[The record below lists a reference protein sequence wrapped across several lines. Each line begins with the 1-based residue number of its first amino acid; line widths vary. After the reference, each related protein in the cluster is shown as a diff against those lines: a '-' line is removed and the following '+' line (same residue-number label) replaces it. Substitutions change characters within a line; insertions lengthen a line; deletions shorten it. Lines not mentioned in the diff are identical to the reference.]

1 LDRLWPVV
9 SSAEGLVKL
18 TGVKIVSIVGQAD
31 PTSARRAFRRE
42 LWQVSIAVA
51 CLVIAF
57 AVELSISLAG
67 LRLSLPALNQMV
79 RAWVS

>member
-1 LDRLWPVV
+1 
-9 SSAEGLVKL
+9 VKL
-18 TGVKIVSIVGQAD
+18 TGVKIVGIVGQAY

-42 LWQVSIAVA
+42 LWQISIAVA

-57 AVELSISLAG
+57 AVELSISRAG
-67 LRLSLPALNQMV
+67 LRLSLPALNHMV